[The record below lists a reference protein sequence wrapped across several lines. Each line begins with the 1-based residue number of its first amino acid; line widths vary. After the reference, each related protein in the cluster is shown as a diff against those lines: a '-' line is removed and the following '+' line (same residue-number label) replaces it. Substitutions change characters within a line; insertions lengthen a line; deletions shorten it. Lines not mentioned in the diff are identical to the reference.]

1 MRAKKPSNLLLGVA
15 SGISPFGM
23 AIAIPT
29 LESFAQL
36 YQAPYSTVQ
45 FIISAYLL
53 GLASSM
59 PLVGF
64 LSDKIGR
71 RPVLLSG
78 LVLFVIASIF
88 CSTTDSLNSLIFWR
102 VIQGIGASVG
112 SVMARAMIRDVSN
125 ASETARSLS
134 RVTAIMGISPMI
146 APVIGGIGYQIFG
159 NPNGIF
165 IITAAIGIL
174 VLTAILLLL
183 PETRN
188 AALVESTSKEPWS
201 DKYRYLLGSKVFVGS
216 SLIYAF
222 TTGAFFAILAVAS
235 TVFYNDLG
243 IDSAGFGFIWSGL
256 TILYTVSAFMAG
268 TLSSKYGLLKVL
280 LFGVLLNVIAGLLF
294 YSLVKVFD
302 VTLISVIVPLVI
314 MFFAHGYIVPM
325 SLAQAVS
332 ARPEI
337 AGSSSGL
344 SSAIGLVI
352 GGMFSILSGLVFDGR
367 LLPIALIV
375 SASTILCGL
384 SYFLVLSG
392 KRKNT
397 A

>member
-1 MRAKKPSNLLLGVA
+1 MQAKKPSNLLLGVA

-29 LESFAQL
+29 LESFSQL

-112 SVMARAMIRDVSN
+112 SVMSRAMIRDVSN

-146 APVIGGIGYQIFG
+146 APVIGAIGYQIFG

-183 PETRN
+183 PETRD

-268 TLSSKYGLLKVL
+268 TLSSKYGLMKVL
-280 LFGVLLNVIAGLLF
+280 LVGVLLNVIAGLLF

-352 GGMFSILSGLVFDGR
+352 GGMFSVLSGLVFDGR

-392 KRKNT
+392 NRKNT

>member
-1 MRAKKPSNLLLGVA
+1 MQAKKPSNFLLGVA

-23 AIAIPT
+23 AIVIPT

-112 SVMARAMIRDVSN
+112 SVMSRAMIRDVSN

-146 APVIGGIGYQIFG
+146 APVIGAIGYQIFG

-174 VLTAILLLL
+174 VLTAILLML

-188 AALVESTSKEPWS
+188 AALLESTSKEPWS

-243 IDSAGFGFIWSGL
+243 IDSTGFGFIWSGL
-256 TILYTVSAFMAG
+256 TILYTVSAFTAG
-268 TLSSKYGLLKVL
+268 TLSSKYGLMKVL
-280 LFGVLLNVIAGLLF
+280 LVGVLLNVIAGLLF

-392 KRKNT
+392 NRKNT

>member
-71 RPVLLSG
+71 RPVLISG
-78 LVLFVIASIF
+78 LILFVIASIF

-188 AALVESTSKEPWS
+188 AALVESASKEPWS

-243 IDSAGFGFIWSGL
+243 IDSAGFGFIWSCL

-268 TLSSKYGLLKVL
+268 TLSSKYGLMKVL

-344 SSAIGLVI
+344 SSALGLVI
-352 GGMFSILSGLVFDGR
+352 GGMFSVLSGLVFDGR

-384 SYFLVLSG
+384 SYCLVLSG
-392 KRKNT
+392 NSKDT

>member
-71 RPVLLSG
+71 RPVLISG
-78 LVLFVIASIF
+78 LILFVIASIF

-102 VIQGIGASVG
+102 VIQGIGASVC

-243 IDSAGFGFIWSGL
+243 IDSAGFGFIWSCL

-268 TLSSKYGLLKVL
+268 TLSSKYGLMKVL

-344 SSAIGLVI
+344 SSALGLVI
-352 GGMFSILSGLVFDGR
+352 GGMFSVLSGLVFDGR

-384 SYFLVLSG
+384 SYFMVLSG

>member
-29 LESFAQL
+29 IESFAQL

-71 RPVLLSG
+71 RPVLISG
-78 LVLFVIASIF
+78 LILFVIASIF

-188 AALVESTSKEPWS
+188 AALVESASKEPWS
-201 DKYRYLLGSKVFVGS
+201 DKYKYLLGSKVFVGS

-222 TTGAFFAILAVAS
+222 TTGAFFAILTVAS

-243 IDSAGFGFIWSGL
+243 IDSAGFGFIWSCL

-268 TLSSKYGLLKVL
+268 TLSSKYGLMKVL
-280 LFGVLLNVIAGLLF
+280 LVGVLLNVIAGLLF

-344 SSAIGLVI
+344 SSALGLVI
-352 GGMFSILSGLVFDGR
+352 GGMFSVLSGLVFDGR

-384 SYFLVLSG
+384 SYCMVLSG

>member
-1 MRAKKPSNLLLGVA
+1 MQAKKPSNLLLGVA

-29 LESFAQL
+29 LESFSQL

-112 SVMARAMIRDVSN
+112 SVMSRAMIRDVSN

-146 APVIGGIGYQIFG
+146 APVIGAIGYQIFG

-188 AALVESTSKEPWS
+188 AALLESTSKEPWS

-243 IDSAGFGFIWSGL
+243 IDSTGFGFIWSGL
-256 TILYTVSAFMAG
+256 TILYTVSAFTAG
-268 TLSSKYGLLKVL
+268 TLSSKYGLMKVL
-280 LFGVLLNVIAGLLF
+280 LVGVLLNVIAGLLF

-352 GGMFSILSGLVFDGR
+352 GGMFSVLSGLVFDGR

-392 KRKNT
+392 NRKNT

>member
-112 SVMARAMIRDVSN
+112 SVMSRAMIRDVSN

-268 TLSSKYGLLKVL
+268 TLSSKYGLMKVL
-280 LFGVLLNVIAGLLF
+280 LVGVLLNLIAGLLF

-344 SSAIGLVI
+344 SSALGLVI
-352 GGMFSILSGLVFDGR
+352 GGMFSVLSGLVFDGR

-384 SYFLVLSG
+384 SYFMVLSG

>member
-1 MRAKKPSNLLLGVA
+1 MQAKKPSNFLLGVA

-23 AIAIPT
+23 AIVIPT

-71 RPVLLSG
+71 RPVLISG
-78 LVLFVIASIF
+78 LILFVIASIF

-112 SVMARAMIRDVSN
+112 SVMSRAMIRDVSN

-146 APVIGGIGYQIFG
+146 APVIGAIGYQIFG

-174 VLTAILLLL
+174 VLTAILLML

-188 AALVESTSKEPWS
+188 AALFESTSKEPWS

-268 TLSSKYGLLKVL
+268 TLSSKYGLMKVL
-280 LFGVLLNVIAGLLF
+280 LVGVLLNVIAGLLF

-344 SSAIGLVI
+344 SSALGLVI

>member
-29 LESFAQL
+29 IESFAQL

-53 GLASSM
+53 GLAISM

-188 AALVESTSKEPWS
+188 AALVESASKEPWS
-201 DKYRYLLGSKVFVGS
+201 DKYKYLLGSKVFVGS

-222 TTGAFFAILAVAS
+222 TTGAFFAILTVAS

-243 IDSAGFGFIWSGL
+243 IDSAGFGFIWSCL

-268 TLSSKYGLLKVL
+268 TSSSKYGLMKVL
-280 LFGVLLNVIAGLLF
+280 LVGVLLNIIAGLLF

-302 VTLISVIVPLVI
+302 VTLISVIVPLVV

-344 SSAIGLVI
+344 SSALGLVI
-352 GGMFSILSGLVFDGR
+352 GGMFSVLSGLVFDGR

-384 SYFLVLSG
+384 SYCLVLSG

>member
-1 MRAKKPSNLLLGVA
+1 MQAKKPSNLLLGVA

-29 LESFAQL
+29 LESFSQL

-112 SVMARAMIRDVSN
+112 SVMSRAMIRDVSN

-188 AALVESTSKEPWS
+188 AALLESTSKEPWS

-256 TILYTVSAFMAG
+256 TILYTVSAFTAG
-268 TLSSKYGLLKVL
+268 TLSSKYGLMKVL
-280 LFGVLLNVIAGLLF
+280 LVGVLLNVIAGLLF

-344 SSAIGLVI
+344 SSALGLVI
-352 GGMFSILSGLVFDGR
+352 GGMFSVLSGLVFDGR

-392 KRKNT
+392 NRKNT

>member
-29 LESFAQL
+29 IESFAQL

-71 RPVLLSG
+71 RPVLISG
-78 LVLFVIASIF
+78 LILFVIASIF

-268 TLSSKYGLLKVL
+268 TLSSKYGLMKVL

-344 SSAIGLVI
+344 SSALGLVI
-352 GGMFSILSGLVFDGR
+352 GGMFSVLSGLVFDGR

-392 KRKNT
+392 NSKDT

>member
-29 LESFAQL
+29 IESFAQL

-53 GLASSM
+53 GLAISM

-71 RPVLLSG
+71 RPVLISG
-78 LVLFVIASIF
+78 LILFVIASIF

-102 VIQGIGASVG
+102 VIQGIGASVC

-243 IDSAGFGFIWSGL
+243 IDSAGFGFIWSCL

-268 TLSSKYGLLKVL
+268 TSSSKYGLMKVL
-280 LFGVLLNVIAGLLF
+280 LVGVLLNIIAGLLF

-302 VTLISVIVPLVI
+302 VTLISVIVPLVV

-344 SSAIGLVI
+344 SSALGLVI
-352 GGMFSILSGLVFDGR
+352 GGMFSVLSGLVFDGR

-384 SYFLVLSG
+384 SYCLVLSG

>member
-1 MRAKKPSNLLLGVA
+1 MQAKKPSNFLLGVA

-78 LVLFVIASIF
+78 LVLFIAASIV

-102 VIQGIGASVG
+102 IIQGVGASVG
-112 SVMARAMIRDVSN
+112 SVMSRAIIRDTNN

-159 NPNGIF
+159 SPNGIF
-165 IITAAIGIL
+165 IITAAIGVV
-174 VLTAILLLL
+174 VLIAILLKL
-183 PETRN
+183 PETRKVE
-188 AALVESTSKEPWS
+188 LTESTNREPWS
-201 DKYRYLLGSKVFVGS
+201 EKYRYLLGSKVFVGS

-243 IDSAGFGFIWSGL
+243 IDSAGFGFVWSCL
-256 TILYTVSAFMAG
+256 TILYTISAFMG
-268 TLSSKYGLLKVL
+268 GNLSSKYGLMKVL
-280 LFGVLLNVIAGLLF
+280 LAGVIFNVMAGIVF
-294 YSLVKVFD
+294 YFLVKALD
-302 VTLISVIVPLVI
+302 VTLISVIVPLI
-314 MFFAHGYIVPM
+314 ILFFAHGFIVPM
-325 SLAQAVS
+325 ALAKAVS

-344 SSAIGLVI
+344 SSALGLVI
-352 GGMFSILSGLVFDGR
+352 GGMFSVLSGLVFDGR

-375 SASTILCGL
+375 AVSTMLCGM
-384 SYFLVLSG
+384 SYLLVFSG
-392 KRKNT
+392 NRKSIV
-397 A
+397 

>member
-29 LESFAQL
+29 IESFAQL

-102 VIQGIGASVG
+102 VIQGMGASVG

-188 AALVESTSKEPWS
+188 AALVESASKEPWS

-243 IDSAGFGFIWSGL
+243 IDSAGFGFIWSCL

-268 TLSSKYGLLKVL
+268 TLSSKYGLMKVL
-280 LFGVLLNVIAGLLF
+280 LVGVLLNIIAGLLF

-302 VTLISVIVPLVI
+302 VTLISVIVPLVF

-344 SSAIGLVI
+344 SSALGLVI
-352 GGMFSILSGLVFDGR
+352 GGMFSVLSGLVFDGR

-384 SYFLVLSG
+384 SYCLVLSG

>member
-29 LESFAQL
+29 IESFAQL

-71 RPVLLSG
+71 RPVLISG
-78 LVLFVIASIF
+78 LILFVIASIF

-188 AALVESTSKEPWS
+188 AALVESASKEPWS

-222 TTGAFFAILAVAS
+222 TTGAFFAILTVAS

-243 IDSAGFGFIWSGL
+243 IDSAGFGFIWSCL

-268 TLSSKYGLLKVL
+268 TLSSKYGLMKVL
-280 LFGVLLNVIAGLLF
+280 LVGVLLNVIAGLLF

-344 SSAIGLVI
+344 SSALGLVI
-352 GGMFSILSGLVFDGR
+352 GGMFSVLSGLVFDGR

-384 SYFLVLSG
+384 SYCLVLSG

>member
-29 LESFAQL
+29 IESFAQL

-71 RPVLLSG
+71 RPVLISG
-78 LVLFVIASIF
+78 LILFVIASIF

-188 AALVESTSKEPWS
+188 AALLESTSKEPWS

-243 IDSAGFGFIWSGL
+243 IDSAGFGFIWGGL

-268 TLSSKYGLLKVL
+268 TLSSKYGLMKVL

-344 SSAIGLVI
+344 SSALGLVI
-352 GGMFSILSGLVFDGR
+352 GGMFSVLSGLVFDGR

-384 SYFLVLSG
+384 SYLMVLSG
-392 KRKNT
+392 KKKNT

>member
-29 LESFAQL
+29 IESFAQL

-71 RPVLLSG
+71 RPVLISG
-78 LVLFVIASIF
+78 LILFVIASIF

-102 VIQGIGASVG
+102 VIQGMGASVG

-188 AALVESTSKEPWS
+188 AALVESASKEPWS

-222 TTGAFFAILAVAS
+222 TTGAFFAILTVAS

-243 IDSAGFGFIWSGL
+243 IDSAGFGFIWSCL

-268 TLSSKYGLLKVL
+268 TSSSKYGLMKVL
-280 LFGVLLNVIAGLLF
+280 LVGVLLNIIAGLLF

-302 VTLISVIVPLVI
+302 VTLISVIVPLVV

-344 SSAIGLVI
+344 SSALGLVI
-352 GGMFSILSGLVFDGR
+352 GGMFSVLSGLVFDGR

-384 SYFLVLSG
+384 SYCLVLSG

>member
-1 MRAKKPSNLLLGVA
+1 MQAKKPSNFLLGVA

-23 AIAIPT
+23 AIVIPT

-71 RPVLLSG
+71 RPVLISVLI
-78 LVLFVIASIF
+78 LFVIASIF

-183 PETRN
+183 PETRD

-243 IDSAGFGFIWSGL
+243 IDSTGFGFIWSGL
-256 TILYTVSAFMAG
+256 TILYTVSAFTAG
-268 TLSSKYGLLKVL
+268 TLSSKYGLMKVL
-280 LFGVLLNVIAGLLF
+280 LVGVLLNVIAGLLF

-332 ARPEI
+332 GRPEI

-352 GGMFSILSGLVFDGR
+352 GGMFSVLSGLVFDGR

-392 KRKNT
+392 NRKNT

>member
-29 LESFAQL
+29 IESFAQL

-71 RPVLLSG
+71 RPVLISG
-78 LVLFVIASIF
+78 LILFVIASIF

-102 VIQGIGASVG
+102 VIQGIGASVC

-188 AALVESTSKEPWS
+188 AALLESTSKEPWS

-268 TLSSKYGLLKVL
+268 TLSSKYGLMKVL

-344 SSAIGLVI
+344 SSALGLVI
-352 GGMFSILSGLVFDGR
+352 GGMFSVLSGLVFDGR

-384 SYFLVLSG
+384 SYFMVLSG

>member
-71 RPVLLSG
+71 RPVLISG
-78 LVLFVIASIF
+78 LILFVIASIF

-112 SVMARAMIRDVSN
+112 SVMSRAMIRDVSN

-188 AALVESTSKEPWS
+188 AALLESTSKEPWS

-268 TLSSKYGLLKVL
+268 TLSSKYGLMKVL

-344 SSAIGLVI
+344 SSALGLVI
-352 GGMFSILSGLVFDGR
+352 GGMFSVLSGLVFDGR

-384 SYFLVLSG
+384 SYFMVLSG

>member
-29 LESFAQL
+29 IESFAQL

-71 RPVLLSG
+71 RPVLISG
-78 LVLFVIASIF
+78 LILFVIASIF

-102 VIQGIGASVG
+102 VIQGMGASVC

-243 IDSAGFGFIWSGL
+243 IDSAGFGFIWSCL

-268 TLSSKYGLLKVL
+268 TLSSKYGLMKVL
-280 LFGVLLNVIAGLLF
+280 LVGVLLNVIAGLLF

-302 VTLISVIVPLVI
+302 VTLISVIVPLVV

-344 SSAIGLVI
+344 SSALGLVI
-352 GGMFSILSGLVFDGR
+352 GGMFSVLSGLVFDGR

-384 SYFLVLSG
+384 SYFMVLSG

>member
-1 MRAKKPSNLLLGVA
+1 MQAKKPSNLLLGVA

-29 LESFAQL
+29 LESFSQL

-112 SVMARAMIRDVSN
+112 SVMSRAMIRDVSN

-146 APVIGGIGYQIFG
+146 APVIGAIGYQIFG

-174 VLTAILLLL
+174 VLTAILLML

-188 AALVESTSKEPWS
+188 AALLESTSKEPWS

-243 IDSAGFGFIWSGL
+243 IDSTGFGFIWSGL
-256 TILYTVSAFMAG
+256 TILYTVSAFTAG
-268 TLSSKYGLLKVL
+268 TLSSKYGLMKVL
-280 LFGVLLNVIAGLLF
+280 LVGVLLNVIAGLLF

-332 ARPEI
+332 GRPEI

-352 GGMFSILSGLVFDGR
+352 GGMFSVLSGLVFDGR

>member
-1 MRAKKPSNLLLGVA
+1 MQAKKPSNLLLGVA

-188 AALVESTSKEPWS
+188 AALLESTSKEPWS

-268 TLSSKYGLLKVL
+268 TLSSKYGLMKVL
-280 LFGVLLNVIAGLLF
+280 LVGVLLNVIAGLLF

-352 GGMFSILSGLVFDGR
+352 GGMFSVLSGLVFDGR

-384 SYFLVLSG
+384 SYFMVLSG

>member
-29 LESFAQL
+29 IESFAQL

-53 GLASSM
+53 GLAVSM

-71 RPVLLSG
+71 RPVLISG
-78 LVLFVIASIF
+78 LILFVIASIF

-188 AALVESTSKEPWS
+188 AALVESASKEPWS
-201 DKYRYLLGSKVFVGS
+201 DKYKYLLGSKVFVGS

-222 TTGAFFAILAVAS
+222 TTGAFFAILTVAS

-243 IDSAGFGFIWSGL
+243 IDSAGFGFIWSCL

-268 TLSSKYGLLKVL
+268 TLSSKYGLMKVL
-280 LFGVLLNVIAGLLF
+280 LVGVLLNIIAGLLF

-302 VTLISVIVPLVI
+302 VTLISVIVPLVV

-344 SSAIGLVI
+344 SSALGLVI
-352 GGMFSILSGLVFDGR
+352 GGMFSVLSGLVFDGR

-384 SYFLVLSG
+384 SYCLVLSG

>member
-1 MRAKKPSNLLLGVA
+1 MQAKKPSNFLLGVA

-64 LSDKIGR
+64 LSDKVGR

-78 LVLFVIASIF
+78 LVLFVAASII

-102 VIQGIGASVG
+102 VMQGVGASVG
-112 SVMARAMIRDVSN
+112 SVMSRAMIRDTSN

-165 IITAAIGIL
+165 IITAAIGVV
-174 VLTAILLLL
+174 VLIAILLKL
-183 PETRN
+183 PETRKVE
-188 AALVESTSKEPWS
+188 LTESTNREPWS
-201 DKYRYLLGSKVFVGS
+201 EKYRYLLGSKVFVGS

-243 IDSAGFGFIWSGL
+243 IGSAGFGFIWSCL
-256 TILYTVSAFMAG
+256 TILYTISAFMG
-268 TLSSKYGLLKVL
+268 GNLSSKYGLMKVL
-280 LFGVLLNVIAGLLF
+280 LAGVVLNVMAGLVF
-294 YSLVKVFD
+294 YFLVKALN
-302 VTLISVIVPLVI
+302 VTLISVIAPLI
-314 MFFAHGYIVPM
+314 ILFFAQGFIIPM
-325 SLAQAVS
+325 ALAKAVS

-344 SSAIGLVI
+344 SSALGLVI
-352 GGMFSILSGLVFDGR
+352 GGMFSVLSGLVFDGR

-375 SASTILCGL
+375 AVSTMLCGM
-384 SYFLVLSG
+384 SYLLVFSG
-392 KRKNT
+392 NRKSIV
-397 A
+397 

>member
-1 MRAKKPSNLLLGVA
+1 MQAKKPSNLLLGVA

-23 AIAIPT
+23 AIVIPT

-112 SVMARAMIRDVSN
+112 SVMSRAMIRDVSN

-174 VLTAILLLL
+174 VLIAILLML

-188 AALVESTSKEPWS
+188 AALLESTSKEPWS

-256 TILYTVSAFMAG
+256 TILYTVSAFTAG
-268 TLSSKYGLLKVL
+268 TLSSKYGLMKVL
-280 LFGVLLNVIAGLLF
+280 LVGVLLNVIAGLLF

-352 GGMFSILSGLVFDGR
+352 GGMFSVLSGLVFDGR

-384 SYFLVLSG
+384 SYFMVLSG

>member
-23 AIAIPT
+23 AIVIPT

-71 RPVLLSG
+71 RPVLISG
-78 LVLFVIASIF
+78 LILFVIASIF

-112 SVMARAMIRDVSN
+112 SVMSRAMIRDVSN

-188 AALVESTSKEPWS
+188 AALLESTSKEPWS

-268 TLSSKYGLLKVL
+268 TLSSKYGLMKVL
-280 LFGVLLNVIAGLLF
+280 LVGVLLNVIAGLLF

-332 ARPEI
+332 GRPEI

-352 GGMFSILSGLVFDGR
+352 GGMFSVLSGLVFDGR

-392 KRKNT
+392 NRKNT
-397 A
+397 V

>member
-29 LESFAQL
+29 IESFAQL

-71 RPVLLSG
+71 RPVLISG
-78 LVLFVIASIF
+78 LILFVIASIF

-188 AALVESTSKEPWS
+188 AALLESTSKEPWS

-243 IDSAGFGFIWSGL
+243 IDSAGFGFIWSCL

-268 TLSSKYGLLKVL
+268 TLSSKYGLMKVL

-344 SSAIGLVI
+344 SSALGLVI
-352 GGMFSILSGLVFDGR
+352 GGMFSVLSGLVFDGR

-384 SYFLVLSG
+384 SYFMVLSG

>member
-1 MRAKKPSNLLLGVA
+1 MRAKKPSNFLLGVA

-23 AIAIPT
+23 AIVIPT

-243 IDSAGFGFIWSGL
+243 IDSAGFGFIWSCL

-268 TLSSKYGLLKVL
+268 TLSSKYGLMKVL

-344 SSAIGLVI
+344 SSALGLVI
-352 GGMFSILSGLVFDGR
+352 GGMFSVLSGLVFDGR

-384 SYFLVLSG
+384 SYCLVLSG
-392 KRKNT
+392 NSKDT

>member
-1 MRAKKPSNLLLGVA
+1 MQAKKPSNFLLGVA

-71 RPVLLSG
+71 RPVLISG
-78 LVLFVIASIF
+78 LVLFIAASII

-102 VIQGIGASVG
+102 VLQGVGASVG
-112 SVMARAMIRDVSN
+112 SVMARAMIRDTNN

-159 NPNGIF
+159 SPNGIF
-165 IITAAIGIL
+165 IITAAIGVV
-174 VLTAILLLL
+174 VLIAILLKL
-183 PETRN
+183 PETRKVE
-188 AALVESTSKEPWS
+188 LTESTNREPWS
-201 DKYRYLLGSKVFVGS
+201 EKYRYLLGSKVFVGS

-243 IDSAGFGFIWSGL
+243 IDSAGFGFVWSCL
-256 TILYTVSAFMAG
+256 TILYTISAFMG
-268 TLSSKYGLLKVL
+268 GNLSSKYGLMKVL
-280 LFGVLLNVIAGLLF
+280 LAGVVLNVMAGLVF
-294 YSLVKVFD
+294 YFLVKALD
-302 VTLISVIVPLVI
+302 VTLISVIVPLI
-314 MFFAHGYIVPM
+314 ILFFAHGFIVPM
-325 SLAQAVS
+325 ALAKAVS

-344 SSAIGLVI
+344 SSALGLVI
-352 GGMFSILSGLVFDGR
+352 GGMFSVLSGLVFDGR

-375 SASTILCGL
+375 AVSTMLCGM
-384 SYFLVLSG
+384 SYLLVFSG
-392 KRKNT
+392 NRKSIV
-397 A
+397 

>member
-71 RPVLLSG
+71 RPVLISG
-78 LVLFVIASIF
+78 LILFVIASIF

-112 SVMARAMIRDVSN
+112 SVMSRAMIRDVSN

-174 VLTAILLLL
+174 VLTAILLML

-188 AALVESTSKEPWS
+188 AALLESTSKEPWS

-256 TILYTVSAFMAG
+256 TILYTVSAFTAG
-268 TLSSKYGLLKVL
+268 TLSSKYGLMKVL
-280 LFGVLLNVIAGLLF
+280 LVGVLLNVIAGLLF

-344 SSAIGLVI
+344 SSALGLVI
-352 GGMFSILSGLVFDGR
+352 GGMFSVLSGLVFDGR

-384 SYFLVLSG
+384 SYFMVLSG

>member
-29 LESFAQL
+29 IESFAQL

-102 VIQGIGASVG
+102 VIQGMGASVG

-201 DKYRYLLGSKVFVGS
+201 DKYKYLLGSKVFVGS

-243 IDSAGFGFIWSGL
+243 IDSAGFGFIWSCL

-268 TLSSKYGLLKVL
+268 TLSSKYGLMKVL
-280 LFGVLLNVIAGLLF
+280 LVGVLLNVIAGLLF

-302 VTLISVIVPLVI
+302 VTLISVIVPLVV

-344 SSAIGLVI
+344 SSALGLVI
-352 GGMFSILSGLVFDGR
+352 GGMFSVLSGLVFDGR

-384 SYFLVLSG
+384 SYCLVLSG

>member
-29 LESFAQL
+29 IESFAQL

-71 RPVLLSG
+71 RPVLISG
-78 LVLFVIASIF
+78 LILFVIASIF

-102 VIQGIGASVG
+102 VIQGMGASVC

-188 AALVESTSKEPWS
+188 AALVESASKEPWS

-222 TTGAFFAILAVAS
+222 TTGAFFAILTVAS

-243 IDSAGFGFIWSGL
+243 IDSAGFGFIWSCL

-268 TLSSKYGLLKVL
+268 TSSSKYGLMKVL
-280 LFGVLLNVIAGLLF
+280 LVGVLLNIIAGLLF

-302 VTLISVIVPLVI
+302 VTLISVIVPLVV

-344 SSAIGLVI
+344 SSALGLVI
-352 GGMFSILSGLVFDGR
+352 GGMFSVLSGLVFDGR

-384 SYFLVLSG
+384 SYCLVLSG

>member
-29 LESFAQL
+29 IESFAQL

-71 RPVLLSG
+71 RPVLISG
-78 LVLFVIASIF
+78 LILFVIASIF

-243 IDSAGFGFIWSGL
+243 IDSAGFGFIWGGL

-268 TLSSKYGLLKVL
+268 TLSSKYGLMKVL

-344 SSAIGLVI
+344 SSALGLVI
-352 GGMFSILSGLVFDGR
+352 GGMFSVLSGLVFDGR

-384 SYFLVLSG
+384 SYFMVLSG

>member
-1 MRAKKPSNLLLGVA
+1 MQAKKPSNLLLGVA

-29 LESFAQL
+29 LESFSQL

-71 RPVLLSG
+71 RPVLISG
-78 LVLFVIASIF
+78 LILFVIASIF

-188 AALVESTSKEPWS
+188 AALLESTSKEPWS

-268 TLSSKYGLLKVL
+268 TLSSKYGLMKVL

-344 SSAIGLVI
+344 SSALGLVI
-352 GGMFSILSGLVFDGR
+352 GGMFSVLSGLVFDGR

-384 SYFLVLSG
+384 SYFMVLSG

>member
-1 MRAKKPSNLLLGVA
+1 MQAKKPSNFLLGVA

-78 LVLFVIASIF
+78 LVLFIAASIV

-102 VIQGIGASVG
+102 IIQGVGASVG
-112 SVMARAMIRDVSN
+112 SVMSRAIIRDTNN

-159 NPNGIF
+159 SPNGIF
-165 IITAAIGIL
+165 IITAAIGVV
-174 VLTAILLLL
+174 VLIAILLKL
-183 PETRN
+183 PETRKVE
-188 AALVESTSKEPWS
+188 LTESTNREPWS
-201 DKYRYLLGSKVFVGS
+201 EKYRYLLGSKVFVGS

-243 IDSAGFGFIWSGL
+243 IDSAGFGFVWSCL
-256 TILYTVSAFMAG
+256 TILYTISAFMG
-268 TLSSKYGLLKVL
+268 GNLSSKYGLMKVL
-280 LFGVLLNVIAGLLF
+280 LAGVVLNVMAGIVF
-294 YSLVKVFD
+294 YFLVKALD
-302 VTLISVIVPLVI
+302 VTLISVIVPLI
-314 MFFAHGYIVPM
+314 ILFFAHGFIVPM
-325 SLAQAVS
+325 ALAKAVS

-344 SSAIGLVI
+344 SSALGLVI
-352 GGMFSILSGLVFDGR
+352 GGMFSVLSGLVFDGR

-375 SASTILCGL
+375 AVSTMLCGM
-384 SYFLVLSG
+384 SYLLVFSG
-392 KRKNT
+392 NRKSIV
-397 A
+397 

>member
-29 LESFAQL
+29 IESFAQL

-88 CSTTDSLNSLIFWR
+88 CSTTASLNSLIFWR

-201 DKYRYLLGSKVFVGS
+201 DKYKYLLGSKVFVGS

-243 IDSAGFGFIWSGL
+243 IDSAGFGFIWSCL

-268 TLSSKYGLLKVL
+268 SLSSKYGLMRVL
-280 LFGVLLNVIAGLLF
+280 LAGVLLNIIAGLLF
-294 YSLVKVFD
+294 YSLVKIFD
-302 VTLISVIVPLVI
+302 VTLISVIVPLVF

-332 ARPEI
+332 ARPVI

-344 SSAIGLVI
+344 SSALGLVI
-352 GGMFSILSGLVFDGR
+352 GGMFSVLSGFVFDGR

-384 SYFLVLSG
+384 SYCLMLSG
-392 KRKNT
+392 NSKNT

>member
-29 LESFAQL
+29 IESFAQL

-71 RPVLLSG
+71 RPVLISG
-78 LVLFVIASIF
+78 LILFVIASIF

-183 PETRN
+183 PETRD

-268 TLSSKYGLLKVL
+268 TLSSKYGLMKVL

-344 SSAIGLVI
+344 SSALGLVI
-352 GGMFSILSGLVFDGR
+352 GGMFSVLSGLVFDGR

-384 SYFLVLSG
+384 SYMVLSG

>member
-1 MRAKKPSNLLLGVA
+1 MQAKKPSNLLLGVA

-29 LESFAQL
+29 LESFSQL

-112 SVMARAMIRDVSN
+112 SVMSRAMIRDVSN

-146 APVIGGIGYQIFG
+146 APVIGAIGYQIFG

-174 VLTAILLLL
+174 VLTAILLML

-188 AALVESTSKEPWS
+188 AALLESTSKEPWS

-256 TILYTVSAFMAG
+256 TILYTVSAFTAG
-268 TLSSKYGLLKVL
+268 TLSSKYGLMKVL
-280 LFGVLLNVIAGLLF
+280 LVGVLLNVIAGLLF

-344 SSAIGLVI
+344 SSALGLVI

>member
-1 MRAKKPSNLLLGVA
+1 MQAKKPSNFLLGVA

-64 LSDKIGR
+64 LSDKVGR

-78 LVLFVIASIF
+78 LVLFVAASII

-102 VIQGIGASVG
+102 VMQGVGASVG
-112 SVMARAMIRDVSN
+112 SVMSRAMIRDTSN

-165 IITAAIGIL
+165 IITAAIGVV
-174 VLTAILLLL
+174 VLIAILLKL
-183 PETRN
+183 PETRKVE
-188 AALVESTSKEPWS
+188 LSESTNREPWS
-201 DKYRYLLGSKVFVGS
+201 EKYRYLLGSKVFVGS

-243 IDSAGFGFIWSGL
+243 IGSAGFGFIWSCL
-256 TILYTVSAFMAG
+256 TILYTISAFMG
-268 TLSSKYGLLKVL
+268 GNLSSKYGLMKVL
-280 LFGVLLNVIAGLLF
+280 LAGVVLNVMAGLVF
-294 YSLVKVFD
+294 YFLVKALN
-302 VTLISVIVPLVI
+302 VTLISVIAPLI
-314 MFFAHGYIVPM
+314 ILFFAHGFIVPM
-325 SLAQAVS
+325 ALAKAVS

-344 SSAIGLVI
+344 SSALGLVI
-352 GGMFSILSGLVFDGR
+352 GGMFSVLSGLVFDGR

-375 SASTILCGL
+375 AVSTMLCGM
-384 SYFLVLSG
+384 SYLLVFRG
-392 KRKNT
+392 NIKNID
-397 A
+397 